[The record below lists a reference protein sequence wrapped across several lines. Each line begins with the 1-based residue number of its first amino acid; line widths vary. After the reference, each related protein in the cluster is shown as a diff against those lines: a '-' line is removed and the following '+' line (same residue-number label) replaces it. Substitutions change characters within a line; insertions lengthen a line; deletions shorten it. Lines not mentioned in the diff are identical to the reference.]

1 MLVDY
6 AETRLSLAS
15 MLRAVADDSGG
26 RLRVLLLARGA
37 GEWWAQLEASSDA
50 SVRSL
55 AAAAAQ
61 VLVGPELGP
70 SATADDLVLSAVRAF
85 SHELGITMPDRV
97 AAETHRDRCRS
108 WCCTPQPF
116 WQCWM
121 QRNTTKPPGRYRGV
135 ITPRLTPSNQ

>member
-1 MLVDY
+1 MMLVDY

-97 AAETHRDRCRS
+97 AAETRPGPMPILVLHGAALLAVLDAKEHDQAARPVPRCDHA
-108 WCCTPQPF
+108 
-116 WQCWM
+116 
-121 QRNTTKPPGRYRGV
+121 PG
-135 ITPRLTPSNQ
+135 